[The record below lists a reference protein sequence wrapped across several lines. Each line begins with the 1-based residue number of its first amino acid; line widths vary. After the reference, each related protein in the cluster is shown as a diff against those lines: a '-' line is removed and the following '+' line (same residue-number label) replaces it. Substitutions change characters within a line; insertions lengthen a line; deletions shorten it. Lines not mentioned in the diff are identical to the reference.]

1 MRAAASCPSRPP
13 QAGARLARVMRLL
26 RVIRVIRIFAS
37 LSKRRNPQ
45 SSTSRNQQS
54 AVGKRLNEMLVRS
67 MVLIVILLMIIF
79 PLLGVEER
87 AHSPPHYSLPHSS

>member
-1 MRAAASCPSRPP
+1 
-13 QAGARLARVMRLL
+13 MRLL

-79 PLLGVEER
+79 PLLGAGEKEQT
-87 AHSPPHYSLPHSS
+87 AFHTPPNPDLT